1 METKLIF
8 QAVRLNNTDQY
19 NELILLVDI
28 NILNEYNQNLLQEAI
43 ANSRTRIG
51 FDLIERGIEVNHK
64 DSKGQTSLHY
74 CGAYKN
80 WELAASILFN
90 GGDPNIRDVYGN
102 NAVWTS
108 VFNARG
114 NYELVKLMVVNSGDI
129 VSKNTSNRSALDF
142 ARQIND
148 QKLLDILVD
157 NIGIYKQ

>member
-43 ANSRTRIG
+43 ANSRTMIG
-51 FDLIERGIEVNHK
+51 LDLIERGIEVNHR

-74 CGAYKN
+74 CGVYRN
-80 WELAASILFN
+80 WELAELILLN

-102 NAVWTS
+102 NAMWTS

-114 NYELVKLMVVNSGDI
+114 NYELVKLLVVNGGDI

-148 QKLLDILVD
+148 QKLLDILGD

>member
-19 NELILLVDI
+19 NELISLVDVD
-28 NILNEYNQNLLQEAI
+28 ILNEYNQNLLQEAI
-43 ANSRTRIG
+43 ANSRTMIG
-51 FDLIERGIEVNHK
+51 LDLIERGIEVNHV

-74 CGAYKN
+74 CGVYRN
-80 WELAASILFN
+80 WELAESILLN

-102 NAVWTS
+102 NAMWTS

-114 NYELVKLMVVNSGDI
+114 NFELVKLLVVNGGDI
-129 VSKNTSNRSALDF
+129 ASKNTSNRSALDF

-148 QKLLDILVD
+148 QKLLDILGD
-157 NIGIYKQ
+157 TIGFNMR